1 MNNNTNIKF
10 RLLQFFNP
18 FILVNKMKIVG
29 IVIVSLITLG
39 NQSILAK
46 DTMIDQQAEVKM
58 EKATFG
64 AGCFWCV
71 EAIFEL
77 VKGVSK
83 VQSGYSGGHV
93 KNPSY
98 KEVCNGNT
106 GHAEVCQITFDPD
119 VISYIELLEI
129 FWQTH
134 DPTTLNRQG
143 NDSGTQYRSAIFYH
157 TEEQKRLAEEMKKRL
172 NNEHIW
178 DDPIVTEVVAF
189 EKFYPAEEYH
199 EDYYSRNPNQPYCSV
214 VITPKVKKF
223 EETFQKYL
231 REEKSKK

>member
-1 MNNNTNIKF
+1 MNNIANKKYSI
-10 RLLQFFNP
+10 LQSFYR
-18 FILVNKMKIVG
+18 FIFVNKMEIVG
-29 IVIVSLITLG
+29 IVIFSFITLS

-46 DTMIDQQAEVKM
+46 DTMIDQQAEMKI

-98 KEVCNGNT
+98 KEVCNGTT
-106 GHAEVCQITFDPD
+106 GHAEVCQLTFDPN

-157 TEEQKRLAEEMKKRL
+157 TAEQKRLAEEMKKRL

-178 DDPIVTEVVAF
+178 VDPIVTEVVAF
-189 EKFYPAEEYH
+189 DIFYPAEDYH
-199 EDYYSRNPNQPYCSV
+199 EDHYSKNPNQPYCSV
-214 VITPKVKKF
+214 VITPKVNKF
-223 EETFQKYL
+223 EKSFQEYL
-231 REEKSKK
+231 RKEKSK